1 MPFKLRI
8 RIGRMPAAVIKSADV
23 IGKYAIVV

>member
-8 RIGRMPAAVIKSADV
+8 RIGRMPAAVYKPADV
-23 IGKYAIVV
+23 IGEYAIVV